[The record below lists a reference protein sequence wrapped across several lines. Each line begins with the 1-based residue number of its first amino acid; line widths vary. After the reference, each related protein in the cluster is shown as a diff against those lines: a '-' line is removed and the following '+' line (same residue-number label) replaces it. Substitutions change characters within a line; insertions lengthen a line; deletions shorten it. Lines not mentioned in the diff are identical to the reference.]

1 MRADLAGFSRGNAF
15 SRASCELAAE
25 RRKEKEVGS
34 ERSARG
40 SLLGGLKASLL
51 SPRLMEDELEREEWE
66 YREFVLAAL
75 RTSAEELQRW
85 ELLCASP

>member
-1 MRADLAGFSRGNAF
+1 MLGSVVRADLAGFSRGNAF

-75 RTSAEELQRW
+75 RTSAEELQR
-85 ELLCASP
+85 